1 MFEEILARRVKAL
14 GREHPDTLR
23 SRSSLANTLASLG
36 RHDEAAK
43 LHQKI
48 IEDRVRVLGSDH
60 ERTELSRKRLATSR
74 QAARTS

>member
-1 MFEEILARRVKAL
+1 
-14 GREHPDTLR
+14 PDTLR
-23 SRSSLANTLASLG
+23 SRSSLANTLAALG